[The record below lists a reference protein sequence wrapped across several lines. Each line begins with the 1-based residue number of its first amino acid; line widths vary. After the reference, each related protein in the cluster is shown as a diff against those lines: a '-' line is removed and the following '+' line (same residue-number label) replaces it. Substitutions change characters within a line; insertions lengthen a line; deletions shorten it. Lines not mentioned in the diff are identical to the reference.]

1 MLHRATVEPGT
12 FLVLEEL
19 LALPELSEFSLVGGT
34 ALSLLFGHRKSIDLD
49 LFSTS
54 AFDQILLTNLLQK
67 RFGNDFKNENPNLS
81 FGLFCFINQIKID
94 LVHYPHP
101 LLKPVQLIEGIRIY
115 SAEDIAAMK
124 IKAIM
129 GRGVKKDFWDLAE
142 LLNHFSL
149 SQILDFYG
157 TKYPNQSMLISIP
170 NALTYFEDAENSP
183 SPISLNQMDWSRVKA
198 LIKKRV
204 SDFLR

>member
-49 LFSTS
+49 LFSSS
-54 AFDQILLTNLLQK
+54 AFDQKLLINLLQK
-67 RFGNDFKNENPNLS
+67 RFGNDFKNENPKLS
-81 FGLFCFINQIKID
+81 FALFCFIHQIKID

-101 LLKPVQLIEGIRIY
+101 LLKPVQVIEGIRIY
-115 SAEDIAAMK
+115 SVEDIAAMK
-124 IKAIM
+124 IKAIL

-157 TKYPNQSMLISIP
+157 SKYPNHSMLISIP

-183 SPISLNQMDWSRVKA
+183 SPVSLNHMDWSQVKT